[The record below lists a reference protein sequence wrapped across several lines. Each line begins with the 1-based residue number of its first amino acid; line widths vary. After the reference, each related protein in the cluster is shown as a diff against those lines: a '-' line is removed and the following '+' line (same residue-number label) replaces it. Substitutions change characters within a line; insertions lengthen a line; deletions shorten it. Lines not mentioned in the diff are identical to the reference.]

1 MDVLSRSLTQPGSG
15 AFFVLLGSIVLLAG
29 TLALTI
35 TRQRRFERRYQD
47 LLVGANG
54 ESFEAILLDHLG
66 ARERLE
72 REVGS
77 LNARVE
83 ELERRARRAKRY
95 SGLVR
100 YDAFEDVGGEQSFA
114 LAIYDEEGDGVVI
127 SSLVGR
133 IDCRVYA
140 KPLVGGQ
147 SERALSQEER
157 RAIQE
162 AATGTTKAIVSH

>member
-15 AFFVLLGSIVLLAG
+15 AFLLLLAAIILLAG
-29 TLALTI
+29 TLALTMS
-35 TRQRRFERRYQD
+35 RQRRFEGRYQD
-47 LLVGANG
+47 LLVGSKG
-54 ESFEAILLDHLG
+54 ESFETLLLDHL
-66 ARERLE
+66 ASRERLE
-72 REVGS
+72 REVGLLKS
-77 LNARVE
+77 RVE
-83 ELERRARRAKRY
+83 DLERRARRAKRF

-114 LAIYDEEGDGVVI
+114 LAIYDEEGDGVVL

-133 IDCRVYA
+133 VDCRVYA